1 MKFIPAFFLFLLP
14 FYLSGQRTVSTS
26 GGWSKEE
33 LRQANTAKDVPY
45 LSEEEK
51 NIIFYTNLVRMDG
64 ERFFNTYFQDFV
76 GEYNSRM
83 QQYSNYEELK
93 VNTKDSYYKSLQKD
107 LKKIKNL
114 GLFYPDETLT
124 YVSLQHGKDMKQH
137 RISGHNS
144 SDGRTM
150 YDRISKYYPKKAM
163 AENLAFGFSSGLEN
177 VCILLLDK
185 GVPDLGHRK
194 NILNSTYGLNI
205 TGVSIQSHPVYR
217 YSATIDFVAIPDL
230 KI

>member
-14 FYLSGQRTVSTS
+14 FYLSGQRPVSTS

-93 VNTKDSYYKSLQKD
+93 VNTIRRSAT
-107 LKKIKNL
+107 
-114 GLFYPDETLT
+114 YPSD
-124 YVSLQHGKDMKQH
+124 
-137 RISGHNS
+137 
-144 SDGRTM
+144 DGRGST
-150 YDRISKYYPKKAM
+150 
-163 AENLAFGFSSGLEN
+163 SGPL
-177 VCILLLDK
+177 
-185 GVPDLGHRK
+185 
-194 NILNSTYGLNI
+194 
-205 TGVSIQSHPVYR
+205 PVLRSY
-217 YSATIDFVAIPDL
+217 
-230 KI
+230 